1 MDKFTDAIADAVKN
15 QLFRGKAHASIE
27 SLSYTVAEDA
37 MKRLVEVSGGPTHV
51 LKVEVLTNALDAA
64 LHGEYKWTLQHPLQ
78 ERLSDDASA
87 LFDCGV
93 MQFIEIYNPPRGLV
107 QGYHKVWLEEVGEGL
122 GHDWQTEFIRPLE
135 DVLR

>member
-27 SLSYTVAEDA
+27 SLSYAVAEDA
-37 MKRLVEVSGGPTHV
+37 MKRLVDAAGGPLHV
-51 LKVEVLTNALDAA
+51 LKVEYADPLDAA
-64 LHGEYKWTLQHPLQ
+64 LHGEYKWTLQHPLT

-87 LFDCGV
+87 LFECGV

-135 DVLR
+135 DVL

>member
-64 LHGEYKWTLQHPLQ
+64 LHGEYKWTLQHPLT

-87 LFDCGV
+87 LFECGV
-93 MQFIEIYNPPRGLV
+93 MQFIEIYNPPKGLV
-107 QGYHKVWLEEVGEGL
+107 QGYHKVWLEEQGEGL
-122 GHDWQTEFIRPLE
+122 GHDWQTEFIRPIE
-135 DVLR
+135 DVL

>member
-93 MQFIEIYNPPRGLV
+93 MQFIEIYNPPKGLV
-107 QGYHKVWLEEVGEGL
+107 QGYHQVWLEEVGEGL

>member
-1 MDKFTDAIADAVKN
+1 MDKFTDAIADAVK
-15 QLFRGKAHASIE
+15 
-27 SLSYTVAEDA
+27 YTLGNALGNSQDMIAYMVAEDA
-37 MKRLVEVSGGPTHV
+37 MKRLVDAAGGPLHV
-51 LKVEVLTNALDAA
+51 LKVEYADPLDAA
-64 LHGEYKWTLQHPLQ
+64 LHGEYKWTLQHPLT

-93 MQFIEIYNPPRGLV
+93 MQFIEIYNPPKGLV

-135 DVLR
+135 KDVF

>member
-64 LHGEYKWTLQHPLQ
+64 LHGEYKWTLQHPLT

-93 MQFIEIYNPPRGLV
+93 MQFIEIYNPPKGLT
-107 QGYHKVWLEEVGEGL
+107 QGYHQVWLVEQGEGL
-122 GHDWQTEFIRPLE
+122 GHDWETKFLRPLE
-135 DVLR
+135 KDVF